1 MAINRDNMKIICI
14 GLNYRNHAMELGRP
28 LPEEPV
34 VFMKPDSSILKNNK
48 PFFLPGF
55 SSMIHYE
62 TEVVVRICK
71 LGKGISAKFAHRYY
85 DELTLGIDITARDI
99 QNRNSAAGLPWE
111 LSKCFDG
118 AAPLG
123 RFISTGSVPDVNNI
137 DFRLEIND
145 RIVQQGN
152 TSDMIFSINE
162 IVAYISKFF
171 TLKTGDLIFTG
182 TPAGVGPL
190 KRNDN
195 LVAYLGEE
203 ALLDMMIK

>member
-1 MAINRDNMKIICI
+1 MKIICI
-14 GLNYRNHAMELGRP
+14 GLNYRKHATELGRP
-28 LPEEPV
+28 LPSEPV
-34 VFMKPDSSILKNNK
+34 VFLKPDSSLLKNNK

-62 TEVVVRICK
+62 AEVVVKISK
-71 LGKGISAKFAHRYY
+71 LGKGIAAKYASRYY
-85 DELTLGIDITARDI
+85 DEITVGIDITARDI

-123 RFISTGSVPDVNNI
+123 RFVPVSTVSDINNI
-137 DFRLEIND
+137 DFRLEINEKT
-145 RIVQQGN
+145 VQQGN
-152 TSDMIFSINE
+152 TSDMIFSIDE
-162 IVAYISKFF
+162 IVAYISNYF

-190 KRNDN
+190 RKNDN
-195 LVAYLGEE
+195 LVAYLGNE
-203 ALLDMMIK
+203 ALLDMMIR